1 MAEDF
6 SSPVDIES
14 DEQGLSGLGL
24 LGVAMG
30 IALFVLALLNTHAL
44 AAWADG
50 LAPSPRSAPIVAAA
64 HGLADTTA
72 ARGLDGPRA
81 ALHAEWDQVKAARW
95 ANQQDPDQR

>member
-14 DEQGLSGLGL
+14 DEQGLSGLWL
-24 LGVAMG
+24 LAVAMG
-30 IALFVLALLNTHAL
+30 VALFVLAMLNAHAL

-50 LAPSPRSAPIVAAA
+50 LEPGARSARIGAVA
-64 HGLADTTA
+64 HGLADATA

-81 ALHAEWDQVKAARW
+81 ALHDEWNQVKAARFTGQQD
-95 ANQQDPDQR
+95 ANQR